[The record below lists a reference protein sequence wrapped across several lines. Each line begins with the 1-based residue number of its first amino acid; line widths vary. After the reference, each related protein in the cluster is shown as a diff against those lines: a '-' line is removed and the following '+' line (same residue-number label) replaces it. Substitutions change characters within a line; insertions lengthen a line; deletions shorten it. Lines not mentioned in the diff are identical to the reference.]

1 MKEKSVSSSD
11 ETLRKGTRWYST
23 SQAVVLFA
31 LVGIWLFLSIA
42 TRNFLTFHNITNLM
56 AQEAVEGVL
65 AVGEVYV
72 IITAGID
79 MTVGSVVALTNVI
92 LSVAITQWG
101 MSIPA
106 AIFMVIVIATLT
118 GVANGALVFELGI
131 PPFVATLGSMVAEFG
146 LAMIIANGTN
156 IFGLPQSIAD
166 FGSSEFLNIPVLFWM
181 FVIVFLVGQI
191 ILKYTKF
198 GKYVYALGS
207 NVEAAR
213 LSGVNTRVVTYGV
226 YTLSAFLAGVAG
238 VMQTGRLWMGVPST
252 GANYN
257 LDAIAAAAIGGASLF
272 GAEGDVF
279 GAVLGMTLMMSL
291 YNGAVLLGVSSFWEE
306 VLVGIIILLTVGA
319 DQIRKKRSGT

>member
-1 MKEKSVSSSD
+1 MKKAMAD
-11 ETLRKGTRWYST
+11 GNLGKGTKWYST

-31 LVGIWLFLSIA
+31 LAGIWFFLTLA
-42 TRNFLTFHNITNLM
+42 TPNFLTFHNITNLM

-65 AVGEVYV
+65 AVGEVFV

-92 LSVAITQWG
+92 LSVALTQWG
-101 MSIPA
+101 MSMTASIV
-106 AIFMVIVIATLT
+106 MVIIIATLT

-131 PPFVATLGSMVAEFG
+131 PPFVATLGTMVAEFG
-146 LAMIIANGTN
+146 LAMILANGTN
-156 IFGLPQSIAD
+156 IFGLPQSIAN
-166 FGSSEFLNIPVLFWM
+166 FGSSEFLGIPVLFWM
-181 FVIVFLVGQI
+181 FVVIFLIGQI
-191 ILKYTKF
+191 VLKYTVF
-198 GKYVYALGS
+198 GKHVYALGS

-213 LSGVNTRVVTYGV
+213 LSGVNTRLITYGV

-279 GAVLGMTLMMSL
+279 GAVLGMTLMMTL

-319 DQIRKKRSGT
+319 DQIRKKRSGS

>member
-1 MKEKSVSSSD
+1 MMEKTVTSSE
-11 ETLRKGTRWYST
+11 ETIKKGTKWYSS

-31 LVGIWLFLSIA
+31 LVAIWIALSFA
-42 TRNFLTFHNITNLM
+42 SPNFLTFHNITNLM
-56 AQEAVEGVL
+56 SQEAVEGVL
-65 AVGEVYV
+65 AVGEVFT

-79 MTVGSVVALTNVI
+79 MTVGSVVALTNII

-101 MSIPA
+101 MSMPL
-106 AIFMVIVIATLT
+106 AIFMVILIATLT
-118 GVANGALVFELGI
+118 GVANGALVFELGV

-166 FGSSEFLNIPVLFWM
+166 FGASEFLGIPVLFWM
-181 FVIVFLVGQI
+181 FVIIFLAGQI
-191 ILKYTKF
+191 LLKYTKF

-213 LSGVNTRVVTYGV
+213 LSGVNTRAVTYGV
-226 YTLSAFLAGVAG
+226 YTLSAFLAGIAG

-279 GAVLGMTLMMSL
+279 GAVLGMTLMMTL

-319 DQIRKKRSGT
+319 DQIRKKRSGS

>member
-1 MKEKSVSSSD
+1 MKGKSIASSE
-11 ETLRKGTRWYST
+11 ETSGKGVRWYST
-23 SQAVVLFA
+23 SQAVVLFSLA
-31 LVGIWLFLSIA
+31 AIWFFLSIA
-42 TRNFLTFHNITNLM
+42 TPNFLTFHNITNLM

-65 AVGEVYV
+65 AVGEVFV

-79 MTVGSVVALTNVI
+79 MTVGSVVALTNII
-92 LSVAITQWG
+92 LSVALTQWG
-101 MSIPA
+101 MSVPL
-106 AIFMVIVIATLT
+106 AIFMVLTIATLT
-118 GVANGALVFELGI
+118 GVVNGALVFELGM
-131 PPFVATLGSMVAEFG
+131 PPFVATLGTMVAEFG
-146 LAMIIANGTN
+146 LAMIISNGTN

-166 FGSSEFLNIPVLFWM
+166 FGSSEFLGIPVLFWM
-181 FVIVFLVGQI
+181 FVTIFLIAQI

-213 LSGVNTRVVTYGV
+213 LSGVNTRTVTYGV
-226 YTLSAFLAGVAG
+226 YTLSAFLAGIAG

-272 GAEGDVF
+272 GAEGDVL
-279 GAVLGMTLMMSL
+279 GAVLGMTLMMTL

-306 VLVGIIILLTVGA
+306 VLVGIIILVTVAA
-319 DQIRKKRSGT
+319 DQIRKKRSAS

>member
-1 MKEKSVSSSD
+1 MKEKAALGHEKS
-11 ETLRKGTRWYST
+11 RKWYST
-23 SQAVVLFA
+23 SQAVVLFV
-31 LVGIWLFLSIA
+31 LVGIWAFLSIA
-42 TRNFLTFHNITNLM
+42 TPHFLTFHNITNLM

-65 AVGEVYV
+65 AVGEVFV

-79 MTVGSVVALTNVI
+79 MTVGSVVALTNVV
-92 LSVAITQWG
+92 LSVALTQWG
-101 MSIPA
+101 MSMSA
-106 AIFMVIVIATLT
+106 AILMVVVLATLT

-146 LAMIIANGTN
+146 LAMILANGTN

-166 FGSSEFLNIPVLFWM
+166 FGSSEFLGIPVLFWI
-181 FVIVFLVGQI
+181 FVVVFLIAQVV
-191 ILKYTKF
+191 LKYTTF
-198 GKYVYALGS
+198 GKHVYALGS

-213 LSGVNTRVVTYGV
+213 LSGVNTRLITYGV
-226 YTLSAFLAGVAG
+226 YTLSAFLAGIAG

-279 GAVLGMTLMMSL
+279 GAVLGMTLMMTL

-306 VLVGIIILLTVGA
+306 VLVGFIILLTVGA
-319 DQIRKKRSGT
+319 DQIRKKRTGS